1 MRKSRR
7 YLFSV
12 IAAVLLGSGI
22 TLAAAG
28 PAQAHDDLLGSFQ
41 DADSTVAV
49 SPDEITLSF
58 SGELISDMQS
68 AVIEVTAPGGENI
81 ATDAPTVSGTT
92 ITQHLEPNPPDGAF
106 TVLWRVVS
114 GDGHPISGE
123 YTYTV
128 EPIQSDAST
137 PGAGAT
143 EQAPEPSITS
153 AETTTNTGGSEPFG
167 GVALLPIL
175 AVLTGV
181 IILGAGFIVVFKVTR
196 ERRLRNEE
204 AVDRQEQQ
212 DSERTS
218 KDASHEK

>member
-1 MRKSRR
+1 MRRSRR
-7 YLFSV
+7 YIVSV
-12 IAAVLLGSGI
+12 IVTALLGAGI
-22 TLAAAG
+22 TLAVAG
-28 PAQAHDDLLGSFQ
+28 PAQAHDDLLGSFPE
-41 DADSTVAV
+41 ADSSVAV

-68 AVIEVTAPGGENI
+68 AVIEVTAPNGENI
-81 ATDAPTVSGTT
+81 AADDPTVSGTT
-92 ITQHLEPNPPDGAF
+92 ITQHLAPNPPDGAF

-128 EPIQSDAST
+128 EPNQADTSA
-137 PGAGAT
+137 PGVSAT
-143 EQAPEPSITS
+143 DQTPEPSITTAVTS
-153 AETTTNTGGSEPFG
+153 SNAGSNEPFG
-167 GVALLPIL
+167 GAALLPIL

-204 AVDRQEQQ
+204 AADWRAQQ
-212 DSERTS
+212 AAESTSE
-218 KDASHEK
+218 DASHEK